1 MIKNKIIIII
11 ILFLFSFHGIA
22 FSSIKNGIIANVGTE
37 IITNADLENKIRTVL
52 SLNGQAINQKNIND
66 LKNNALK
73 GIIRTII
80 KRGQINKYKV
90 TEYNNKDV
98 ENHLNKVANLLSLP
112 DGNSIKYFFEQN
124 NINYDIW
131 INELKTDLLW
141 NTLIYR
147 MYNSQ
152 ISINPI
158 EIENDLKKLI
168 ENNQETKEYNLSEL
182 VINNLTEN
190 KEEIIEKIYKLIEEK
205 GFKEAVNIFSISDSR
220 SNKGELGWVNEAS
233 LSEIFLN
240 NLKSISKNKTTVP
253 IEMQENL
260 IILKINEIRKMK
272 TKTVNIEELKKNII
286 NKKKQDKLNLFS
298 RSHFSKIEN
307 STLINL
313 R

>member
-98 ENHLNKVANLLSLP
+98 ENHLNKVANLLGLP
-112 DGNSIKYFFEQN
+112 DGKSIKYFFEQN

-158 EIENDLKKLI
+158 DIENDLKKLI
-168 ENNQETKEYNLSEL
+168 EKNQETKEYNLSEL
-182 VINNLTEN
+182 VINSVTEN

-205 GFKEAVNIFSISDSR
+205 GFKEAVNIFSISESR

-260 IILKINEIRKMK
+260 IILKINDIRKMK
-272 TKTVNIEELKKNII
+272 TETINIEKLKKNII

-307 STLINL
+307 STLIDL